1 MASYFK
7 AKEYVS
13 VPFNYCIASHA
24 VIFQSNCFHTP
35 QHNGLAKQKRSDFVD
50 QSSNT
55 LKFRSGLN
63 LIACHRLY
71 WKLRLLSHSSFLR
84 TLLCCPSS
92 SSTYFVM
99 KFLPA
104 VTNCMFEQ
112 LCVFLGIPEFKRD
125 IAVILYLQIIFT
137 SLICYF
143 LNKHC
148 PLTYCL
154 FLSLKHLSLLA
165 ILQSHRM
172 TELSTF
178 MVETFT
184 PR

>member
-1 MASYFK
+1 MSSDK
-7 AKEYVS
+7 L
-13 VPFNYCIASHA
+13 H
-24 VIFQSNCFHTP
+24 VI
-35 QHNGLAKQKRSDFVD
+35 V
-50 QSSNT
+50 
-55 LKFRSGLN
+55 
-63 LIACHRLY
+63 LY

-154 FLSLKHLSLLA
+154 FLSLKHCLYLQFSKVTGWLSCQLLWSKHL
-165 ILQSHRM
+165 LQD
-172 TELSTF
+172 ELGHIWGQI
-178 MVETFT
+178 
-184 PR
+184 